1 LKELHSLN
9 EEVTMADG
17 WQFNLSLLKRVKM
30 SLSPPLSCAVCSV
43 QCAVCSDPIS
53 SWLCNHVKEKEAI
66 LYRWMRAYSIHGD
79 NDGLVEYPTLIN

>member
-1 LKELHSLN
+1 MKELHSLN

-17 WQFNLSLLKRVKM
+17 WQFNLSLLKGVKM
-30 SLSPPLSCAVCSV
+30 SLSPPLS
-43 QCAVCSDPIS
+43 CAVCSDPIS